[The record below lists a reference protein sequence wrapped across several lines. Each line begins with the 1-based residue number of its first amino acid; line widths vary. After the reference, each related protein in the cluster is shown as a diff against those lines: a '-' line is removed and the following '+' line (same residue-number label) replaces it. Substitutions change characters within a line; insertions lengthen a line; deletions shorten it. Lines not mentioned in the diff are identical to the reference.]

1 MGLMTWRCPRQV
13 CRTSKNGK
21 NAHRHAHHPGLKN
34 MSLGYLG
41 GQARSSRSDRR
52 LVGVEARIF
61 KTAGDANWES
71 RSERKQQYHILSP
84 NTLTVAAA
92 HYVQGSLGC
101 RTHSQ
106 PHHLS
111 RAQRVLLY
119 TLNPWSAQSPL
130 FCNLSMR
137 KHTPN
142 AQHSATLAA
151 YLGRDDVDLL
161 CKALDEHSVSFI

>member
-1 MGLMTWRCPRQV
+1 MTWRCPRQV

-21 NAHRHAHHPGLKN
+21 TPTDMLIEEHEFGVLGRSGPGKVF
-34 MSLGYLG
+34 SLRQTTGRG
-41 GQARSSRSDRR
+41 RSPHLENCRR
-52 LVGVEARIF
+52 C
-61 KTAGDANWES
+61 NWES

-92 HYVQGSLGC
+92 HYVQRSLGC